1 LVSRNFE
8 AIALK
13 QLQEILNQKGIT
25 AEALFA
31 KYDIDGNG
39 SLDFSEFENALRSL
53 TGQSAPQPIIR
64 AVFNALDLDNDST
77 LELAEL
83 VSLIDGGKSP
93 ISSGEVGEIEVVDH
107 SNPNFNGSYIRQG
120 TEING
125 KPWFLNSTGARL
137 YFYSG
142 GEGGARSWSFD
153 DRQQDGSNDWY
164 RGGWTRP
171 PTLGGIPL
179 GTRRWVGVGRV
190 TLTSVGEPAGA
201 SPADA
206 AGEDTFKIRLELSK
220 SIFSTDEGIEVEF
233 TLPVLDDSAWIG
245 VVPAGIA
252 HGDEAV
258 NDQHDIEFR
267 HLEGRTIGGFTFANP
282 GVGDW
287 SIRLND
293 DDDSGNELAYV
304 EFTVVAGLAG
314 TEISGDYDS
323 MMTAKAEA
331 FDFMHELGP
340 LAESLAETPNLS
352 DEMIKDMGDAM
363 LEEKIAN
370 LPNFLQNLVR
380 KKWNARSDDFV
391 TMVRSKMPEA
401 STIATGAVVAGVL
414 GATAAAVLANADES
428 DSGYSQSEYSRA
440 VDDDSAS
447 LSLDEARALVA
458 KADAAS
464 IAADS
469 QAEAVHDHRRH
480 QTAAEWH
487 ETHHVDAP
495 DEVEVPPG
503 VEVTARV
510 EVPDRIELPDRV
522 RYSDDEA
529 TMSETGGQKQAQAPI
544 GIVEKSEIAGGAVP
558 QPAFDLGAIATVLS
572 EARFL
577 NDQNEIVKAVEGK
590 MATIELTISKIERS
604 FAIGLDPAYRGGQ
617 TIIGQVAGVGEVEVH
632 LLPDVDV
639 SGFEVEST
647 LPFDI
652 AIDGWNGIRKRLVL
666 NGQ

>member
-1 LVSRNFE
+1 MATKAQPSLGGESLVSRNFE

-25 AEALFA
+25 AEAMFA

-53 TGQSAPQPIIR
+53 TGQAAPQPIIR

-93 ISSGEVGEIEVVDH
+93 ISSGEVSEIEVVDH

-120 TEING
+120 AEING

-171 PTLGGIPL
+171 STSGGIPL

-206 AGEDTFKIRLELSK
+206 AGKDTFKIRLELSK
-220 SIFSTDEGIEVEF
+220 SIFSTDEEIEVEF
-233 TLPVLDDSAWIG
+233 TLPVLADSAWIG

-267 HLEGRTIGGFTFANP
+267 HLEGRTIGSFTFANP
-282 GVGDW
+282 NVGDW

-304 EFTVVAGLAG
+304 EFTVVAGQAG

-323 MMTAKAEA
+323 MMTANAEA
-331 FDFMHELGP
+331 FDFIHELGP
-340 LAESLAETPNLS
+340 LVESLAETPNLS
-352 DEMIKDMGDAM
+352 DEMIKDMGGAV

-380 KKWNARSDDFV
+380 KKWNERSNDFV

-401 STIATGAVVAGVL
+401 STIAAGAAVAGVL
-414 GATAAAVLANADES
+414 GATAAAVTANADES
-428 DSGYSQSEYSRA
+428 DSRYSRSEYSRA

-458 KADAAS
+458 QADAAS
-464 IAADS
+464 IAADP
-469 QAEAVHDHRRH
+469 QAEAVHNHPGH

-487 ETHHVDAP
+487 ETHHV
-495 DEVEVPPG
+495 
-503 VEVTARV
+503 
-510 EVPDRIELPDRV
+510 EVPDRVQVPDRV
-522 RYSDDEA
+522 TFSDHQA
-529 TMSETGGQKQAQAPI
+529 TMSEIGGQKQAQAPI
-544 GIVEKSEIAGGAVP
+544 GIVEKSEIPSGAVP
-558 QPAFDLGAIATVLS
+558 QPDVDLGAIAITLS

-577 NDQNEIVKAVEGK
+577 NDQNDIVKAVEGK
-590 MATIELTISKIERS
+590 VATIELTVSKIERS

-617 TIIGQVAGVGEVEVH
+617 TVIGQVAGVGEVEVH

-647 LPFDI
+647 IPFNI
-652 AIDGWNGIRKRLVL
+652 AIDGWNGIRKRMVL